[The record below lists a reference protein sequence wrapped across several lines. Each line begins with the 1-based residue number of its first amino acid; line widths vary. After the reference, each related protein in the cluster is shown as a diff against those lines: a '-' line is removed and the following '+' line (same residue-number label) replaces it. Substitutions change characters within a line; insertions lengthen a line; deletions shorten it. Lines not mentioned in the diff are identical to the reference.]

1 MLRRSL
7 VCSLVALAALAT
19 AASAQTADEL
29 IQKNIQAH
37 GGLDKIKSVQ
47 SMRMTGKIVGGGME
61 MPMLMEFKRPTNMRM
76 EFTVQGMT
84 GIQGYDG
91 TTGWAV
97 MPFVGKTEPEKM
109 SPEDLKQMEDQADID
124 GPLVDYKE
132 KGHQV
137 EYLGKADVE
146 GTPAHKLKVTKKNG
160 DVVTIYLDADAFLE
174 LKAEG
179 KSVRRGQEVEFETL
193 YGDYKDV
200 GGGLI
205 MPHSLEIKP
214 KGMPQGQHVQ
224 IEKVE
229 LNPEIAADRFAMPPA
244 KEAAKPS

>member
-1 MLRRSL
+1 MLRKIS
-7 VCSLVALAALAT
+7 VCLLAAFAAAALAQ
-19 AASAQTADEL
+19 AQTADEL
-29 IQKNIQAH
+29 IEKNIQAH
-37 GGLDKIKSVQ
+37 GGLDKIKGVQ

-124 GPLVDYKE
+124 GPLVDYKA

-160 DVVTIYLDADAFLE
+160 DVVTIYLDADAYLE

-179 KSVRRGQEVEFETL
+179 KSMRRGQEVEFETM

-200 GGGLI
+200 GGGLM
-205 MPHSLEIKP
+205 MPYSIEIKP
-214 KGMPQGQHVQ
+214 KGMPQGQNVV